1 MQREAVRD
9 GKLLLPKTQ
18 DSLLQ
23 LIGVRKDPQI
33 LPRSS
38 VERIHKPVLIE
49 NAMHLKG
56 FILSSGRVDSIR
68 EVNEVDT
75 IARHPFK
82 RRKAIPDLELN
93 L

>member
-1 MQREAVRD
+1 MQRKAVRD

-18 DSLLQ
+18 DSLLK
-23 LIGVRKDPQI
+23 LIGVRKDSQI
-33 LPRSS
+33 LSRSS

-56 FILSSGRVDSIR
+56 FILSSDRVDSIR
-68 EVNEVDT
+68 KVNEVDT

-82 RRKAIPDLELN
+82 RRKSIQDLELN